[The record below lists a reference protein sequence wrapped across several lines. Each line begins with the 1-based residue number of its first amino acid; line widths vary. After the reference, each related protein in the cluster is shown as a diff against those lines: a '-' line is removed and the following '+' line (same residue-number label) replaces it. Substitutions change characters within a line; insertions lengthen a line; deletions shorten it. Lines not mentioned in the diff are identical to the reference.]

1 MPQKARKQYIVCRSC
16 NTRFTGTYCP
26 YCGVEGGEKRARRG
40 HGGLF
45 SGLLQFIAS
54 LCLLALILVVTF
66 VVLDYAASAAG
77 DGHTA
82 ARAILD
88 SVRNA
93 IPQSVLDAYASF
105 KAQYLDRFVTAVVD
119 FFNTVFL

>member
-1 MPQKARKQYIVCRSC
+1 MPQKTRKQYTVCRSC
-16 NTRFTGTYCP
+16 STRFTGTYCP
-26 YCGVEGGEKRARRG
+26 YCGLEYGEKRPRRG
-40 HGGLF
+40 HGGF
-45 SGLLQFIAS
+45 FASLLRFIAS
-54 LCLLALILVVTF
+54 LLLLALILVGTF

-93 IPQSVLDAYASF
+93 VPQSALDAYASF
-105 KAQYLDRFVTAVVD
+105 KAQYLDRIVSAVVD
-119 FFNTVFL
+119 FFNTAFA